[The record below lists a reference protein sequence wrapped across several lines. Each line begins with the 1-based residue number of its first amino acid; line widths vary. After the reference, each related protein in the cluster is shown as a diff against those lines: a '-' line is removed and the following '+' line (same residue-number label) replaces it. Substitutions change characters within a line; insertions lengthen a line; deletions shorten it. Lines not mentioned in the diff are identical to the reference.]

1 MSSSTRLIPLLNLS
15 SSRADLLKG
24 PYQPVSTQAD
34 LLKGPYQLRGYRL
47 VLRQRNS

>member
-1 MSSSTRLIPLLNLS
+1 MSSSTRLIPSLILS

-34 LLKGPYQLRGYRL
+34 LLKGPYQLRGYSL
-47 VLRQRNS
+47 VQSQRNT